1 MPLKQN
7 SYYHQRIKKNIN
19 YINPSIPSVG
29 AQHYR
34 HHSRKSS
41 RLAIGNAIAQTS
53 QRRDN
58 LSLIAKRVQHLR
70 TKILVESLGMV
81 AQMLNLYILLTYKMS
96 GSSPNSLSRVANLS
110 ALSLSPSARCVS
122 ASARCASPS
131 ARCVSPSALS
141 FSASARCASASAHC

>member
-34 HHSRKSS
+34 HYLCISS
-41 RLAIGNAIAQTS
+41 RLEIGNAIAQTS

>member
-7 SYYHQRIKKNIN
+7 SCCHQRIKKNIN
-19 YINPSIPSVG
+19 YTNPSIPSVG
-29 AQHYR
+29 AQPYR
-34 HHSRKSS
+34 HHSRKSP

-70 TKILVESLGMV
+70 TEILVESLGMV
-81 AQMLNLYILLTYKMS
+81 AQMFNLYILLTYKMS

-110 ALSLSPSARCVS
+110 ALSLSI
-122 ASARCASPS
+122 SARCASAS

-141 FSASARCASASAHC
+141 LSTSARCASASAHC

>member
-1 MPLKQN
+1 M
-7 SYYHQRIKKNIN
+7 IKKNIN
-19 YINPSIPSVG
+19 YTSPSILSVG

-41 RLAIGNAIAQTS
+41 RLAISNAIAQTS

-70 TKILVESLGMV
+70 TEILVESLGMV

-110 ALSLSPSARCVS
+110 ARCVS
-122 ASARCASPS
+122 ALARCASAS

-141 FSASARCASASAHC
+141 LSTSARCVSAPAHC